1 MLGMPSCVQFSDQPK
16 SEGSTVN
23 MFSLR
28 PKARSFEHPSG
39 HPVRKGKIFVLDMY
53 FQDPLRKLISWAEL
67 IKIISDGQ
75 DGWWDAFLIIN
86 HDSSKKDPSCTKT
99 IKNQVRG
106 ARMKRSKPI
115 LSVLEKHHLSLGFL
129 GAWMKILMIL

>member
-1 MLGMPSCVQFSDQPK
+1 MPGMPSCVQFSDQPK
-16 SEGSTVN
+16 SEWLTVN
-23 MFSLR
+23 MCSLR

-53 FQDPLRKLISWAEL
+53 FQDPLRKLMSWAGL

-86 HDSSKKDPSCTKT
+86 HDSS
-99 IKNQVRG
+99 
-106 ARMKRSKPI
+106 
-115 LSVLEKHHLSLGFL
+115 
-129 GAWMKILMIL
+129 